1 MNGRECIWRGL
12 ADAQET
18 RSGLTVV
25 DELSAAS
32 GVCLA
37 NQRTDEMHFPGP
49 TLAPWS
55 FFLATSSTIPTEL
68 NLVEGVDPG

>member
-18 RSGLTVV
+18 WSGLTVV

-37 NQRTDEMHFPGP
+37 NQRTDTCPLVFP
-49 TLAPWS
+49 
-55 FFLATSSTIPTEL
+55 
-68 NLVEGVDPG
+68 PGDEFNNP